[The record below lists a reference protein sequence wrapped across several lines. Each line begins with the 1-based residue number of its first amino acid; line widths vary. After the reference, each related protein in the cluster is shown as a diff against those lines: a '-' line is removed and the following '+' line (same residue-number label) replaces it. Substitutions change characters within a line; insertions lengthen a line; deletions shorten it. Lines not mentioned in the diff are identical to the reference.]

1 MCPPGYYQSANGLM
15 DGKSCNRTSCAQIHE
30 SLLGHWRIS
39 NIERVHCLSFGLHMY
54 YAHLTSVWSEYFV
67 NTFVFNSKFYLQ
79 IRGCPMGT
87 ICAPAYANIF
97 MAEFEKKN
105 YFWIKDK
112 LILLLGYIDDI
123 LMVWDKYVHHVPK
136 CMSYYQAIGGLVIPR
151 RRIVCLFDYIWMTLI
166 LPLYYMSTLC
176 VMSQLWPDT
185 YFCVI
190 QQISIN
196 TEFSKFSILRNT
208 CVHSKQRHPRL

>member
-1 MCPPGYYQSANGLM
+1 MYPPGYYQSANGLT
-15 DGKSCNRTSCAQIHE
+15 DGKSCNRTSCSQIHE

-39 NIERVHCLSFGLHMY
+39 NIERVHCLSFGLHMH

-97 MAEFEKKN
+97 MAEFENKKL
-105 YFWIKDK
+105 FLDK
-112 LILLLGYIDDI
+112 RQINSFVRLYWWHPDGMEQICTSCAQ
-123 LMVWDKYVHHVPK
+123 VHE
-136 CMSYYQAIGGLVIPR
+136 YYQAIGGLVIPR

-196 TEFSKFSILRNT
+196 KEFAKSSILRNT